1 MLRVSTIQESE
12 REEIREALV
21 RFLRAEAGEERLR
34 EGMQRDH
41 GYDEALWRQ
50 LADMGL
56 LGITVSEA
64 YGGIGGS
71 TIDAAM
77 IAEELGRSLLPVP
90 FIETCVMVPSLL
102 ESGDITEE
110 TQDILSA
117 IVRGTATI
125 AIGGNTALA
134 PYRDPNSTLKLNSD
148 GSVSGEVS
156 LVMHGAHT
164 DFLLLTFGSDAQTR
178 CVLVSSDSGYDV
190 DKQTAN
196 DPALRPATI
205 KLNNTPCTALTGLR
219 KDDLERARLRGVA
232 ALSALQ
238 TGAARAIFEI
248 TIDYL
253 KTRYQFGRPI
263 GSFQALKHIAA
274 DLFLEVESATS
285 AAHAA
290 ANALA
295 SADSLAARS
304 VALAGF
310 ICNDAFRDVSA
321 QAIQLHGG
329 IAYTREH
336 VAHLYWRRARATLSM
351 LGDSNTHRE
360 AYLNTWEAAA

>member
-1 MLRVSTIQESE
+1 MSTIQESE

-21 RFLRAEAGEERLR
+21 RLLRAEAGEERLR
-34 EGMQRDH
+34 EGMQLDR
-41 GYDEALWRQ
+41 GYDDAVWRQ

-56 LGITVSEA
+56 LGITISEA
-64 YGGIGGS
+64 HGGIGGS
-71 TIDAAM
+71 ALDAAM
-77 IAEELGRSLLPVP
+77 VAAELGRSLLPVP
-90 FIETCVMVPSLL
+90 FIETCVIAPALI
-102 ESGDITEE
+102 ESSDVAEKMRE
-110 TQDILSA
+110 VLSSIA
-117 IVRGTATI
+117 QGTATI
-125 AIGGNTALA
+125 AIGGNATLA
-134 PYRDPNSTLKLNSD
+134 PYRDATCTLKIDDSD
-148 GSVSGEVS
+148 RISGEVS
-156 LVMHGAHT
+156 LVMHGAHA
-164 DFLLLTFGSDAQTR
+164 DYLLLAIDSESQTR
-178 CVLVSSDSGYDV
+178 CFMVSADTEYAV
-190 DKQTAN
+190 EKQTAN

-205 KLNNTPCTALTGLR
+205 GLNCAPGIELTGL
-219 KDDLERARLRGVA
+219 KPDDLERVRLQGVA
-232 ALSALQ
+232 TLSALQ
-238 TGAARAIFEI
+238 TGAMRAMFEI
-248 TIDYL
+248 TVDYL

-351 LGDSNTHRE
+351 LGDSDSHRE

>member
-1 MLRVSTIQESE
+1 
-12 REEIREALV
+12 
-21 RFLRAEAGEERLR
+21 
-34 EGMQRDH
+34 
-41 GYDEALWRQ
+41 
-50 LADMGL
+50 
-56 LGITVSEA
+56 
-64 YGGIGGS
+64 
-71 TIDAAM
+71 
-77 IAEELGRSLLPVP
+77 

-205 KLNNTPCTALTGLR
+205 RLNCARGIELTGL
-219 KDDLERARLRGVA
+219 KPDDLERVRLQGVA
-232 ALSALQ
+232 TLSALQ
-238 TGAARAIFEI
+238 TGAMRAMFEI
-248 TIDYL
+248 TVDYL

-351 LGDSNTHRE
+351 LGDSDSHRE